1 MRKEYKFVMNNIQI
15 SSFLNFY
22 NNNIEKLHKSN
33 FISSIYYDTNTFE
46 IYRSSL
52 YKDINKYKYRIR
64 EYNRSTKFQK
74 ELKVSHYNKLKF
86 KSKTFKDIDVPKK
99 IFFKNYTLEPK
110 SLVSY
115 NRNYY
120 KFFNSRLTIDSNIKY
135 KIPQSNLQANESIS
149 IVELKI
155 LNSSFTDIERY
166 FPSNPVRFSKFQNS
180 ITKLYF
186 LQNKFL
192 EEN

>member
-22 NNNIEKLHKSN
+22 NKNIEKLHKSN
-33 FISSIYYDTNTFE
+33 FISSIYYDTNNFE

-86 KSKTFKDIDVPKK
+86 KSKTFKDIDVQKK

-155 LNSSFTDIERY
+155 LNNSFTDIERY